1 MPLLLITPPALVV
14 QAPQARPA
22 HVAPQVLD
30 PLQELFEAI
39 PEALIDGKRGAMR
52 GLVAKAKAGWDRA
65 KPDIRRAMPEPETI
79 AIDRQL
85 KAMAGMKPRE
95 QAVGALGISSTLSRF
110 QARSR
115 QQDLLHAD
123 RTAMLAWCHVD
134 AGDWDRLPRLAEAF
148 QPLLDQDEPGNGP
161 HALAVSGVQDA
172 LKRFQGSQQK
182 HHMAGAKK
190 ALKDLLDLVDAL
202 EKP

>member
-1 MPLLLITPPALVV
+1 MPLLLIVPPALV
-14 QAPQARPA
+14 APDR
-22 HVAPQVLD
+22 VAPQVLD
-30 PLQELFEAI
+30 RLQELFEAI
-39 PEALIDGKRGAMR
+39 PEALIDGQGGAMR
-52 GLVAKAKAGWDRA
+52 GRVAKAKAGWDRA
-65 KPDIRRAMPEPETI
+65 KPDIRRAMPEPEVI

-85 KAMAGMKPRE
+85 KAMQGMKPRE

-123 RTAMLAWCHVD
+123 RTAMLAWCTVD

-148 QPLLDQDEPGNGP
+148 QPLLDQDKGQHPR
-161 HALAVSGVQDA
+161 AVIGVQGA

-182 HHMAGAKK
+182 RHMAGAKK
-190 ALKDLLDLVDAL
+190 ALKDLLDLVDVF